1 MMELMTAP
9 DAEAAG
15 RPLGKRA
22 VGDEQAEQGSEQV
35 LDDRGDDRGER
46 GADDHANGHVQDVP
60 AHGEFLEFLK
70 EFFHDGFLLYKLYNI
85 CITK

>member
-1 MMELMTAP
+1 MTAP
-9 DAEAAG
+9 MPKPPGAHSANV
-15 RPLGKRA
+15 LS
-22 VGDEQAEQGSEQV
+22 GSEQV

-70 EFFHDGFLLYKLYNI
+70 ELFYDGFLLYKLYNI
-85 CITK
+85 CLTK